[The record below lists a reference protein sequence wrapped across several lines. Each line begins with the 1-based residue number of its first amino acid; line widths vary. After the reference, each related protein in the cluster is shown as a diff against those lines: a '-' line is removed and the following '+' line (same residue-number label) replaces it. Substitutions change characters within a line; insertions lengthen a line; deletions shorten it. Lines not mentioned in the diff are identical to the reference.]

1 MEMCKPLQDH
11 PHMSCLHPTPTC
23 PLNFFQINVGIF
35 TALEEIISPDSVR
48 PGKFK
53 LLEGFSQVKSSRVQL
68 SPVKPYLLQILHH
81 DDPLLLGLG
90 HQDAAAAANSPAEEA
105 PAPGSLFLVVAIGI
119 VYPGVD
125 LHQGCPLFLTDQP
138 H

>member
-1 MEMCKPLQDH
+1 MQSCVSWPLGYNN
-11 PHMSCLHPTPTC
+11 PRVSSSRRIL
-23 PLNFFQINVGIF
+23 L
-35 TALEEIISPDSVR
+35 SV
-48 PGKFK
+48 
-53 LLEGFSQVKSSRVQL
+53 GFSWVQL

-90 HQDAAAAANSPAEEA
+90 HQDAAAAANGPAEEA
-105 PAPGSLFLVVAIGI
+105 PAPGSLSLVVAIGI